1 MSKKANPY
9 ENFLNVLDSAAALD
23 GIDQNDYA
31 AFRYPEQEL
40 KVNFPVRMD
49 NGELKMF
56 TGYRIQHSSTRGPCK
71 GGIRFHPN
79 VDMDEVRALAA
90 WMTFKCAVANIPY
103 GGAKGG
109 ITCDPSQMSKGELE
123 RMTRRYAA
131 MIAPIIGPHK
141 DIPAPDVNTN
151 AEVMGWVMDT
161 YSMKYGYPIP
171 GVVTGKAF
179 EIGGSLGRPEA
190 TGRGVMLCCRALTEK
205 LGLDIKDCTFAVQG
219 FGNVGSTAA
228 YLIADLGAK
237 IVAVSDHTAAFY
249 CADGLDV
256 HDMLDYAAGN
266 GRVLQ
271 GYKADG
277 VTEIAKEDLLHR
289 RRFPYPRSARRSD
302 HCRQRRQSKG
312 EVHRRGRKRSD
323 KLRGGSDTQ
332 RQGQDSCS
340 RHPRKCGRR
349 YRLLLRVGAEPA
361 VPLLVA

>member
-190 TGRGVMLCCRALTEK
+190 T
-205 LGLDIKDCTFAVQG
+205 D
-219 FGNVGSTAA
+219 AA
-228 YLIADLGAK
+228 
-237 IVAVSDHTAAFY
+237 
-249 CADGLDV
+249 
-256 HDMLDYAAGN
+256 
-266 GRVLQ
+266 
-271 GYKADG
+271 
-277 VTEIAKEDLLHR
+277 
-289 RRFPYPRSARRSD
+289 
-302 HCRQRRQSKG
+302 
-312 EVHRRGRKRSD
+312 
-323 KLRGGSDTQ
+323 
-332 RQGQDSCS
+332 SCS
-340 RHPRKCGRR
+340 AAAR
-349 YRLLLRVGAEPA
+349 
-361 VPLLVA
+361 